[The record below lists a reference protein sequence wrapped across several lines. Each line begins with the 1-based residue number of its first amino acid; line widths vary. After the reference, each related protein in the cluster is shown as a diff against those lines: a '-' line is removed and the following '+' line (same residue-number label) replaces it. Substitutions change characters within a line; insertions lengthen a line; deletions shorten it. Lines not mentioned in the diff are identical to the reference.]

1 VAHRSPQRSGLG
13 WSHGADDDVGRQGRA
28 SATTRSEGTPRHVGR
43 PATFHGTPSSR
54 IRRRAKMDSGAR
66 GGGAHGIVPPERT
79 RVTARHARPCCAA
92 ASLTFFFCA
101 VVCRVGHT
109 GSWPSLQRPS
119 WRPPPFPAPSVRR
132 SRHAPRPR
140 WSPLPRHDGAHV
152 PWAHGTLRQR
162 PTLHGRVSLATR
174 TTECLSHLSGWPP
187 FLSFL
192 PSMLPS
198 I

>member
-1 VAHRSPQRSGLG
+1 MEPMMMWG
-13 WSHGADDDVGRQGRA
+13 GRG
-28 SATTRSEGTPRHVGR
+28 GPRPPR
-43 PATFHGTPSSR
+43 
-54 IRRRAKMDSGAR
+54 GAR
-66 GGGAHGIVPPERT
+66 GPPGMWDGPPPFMVRPPARRHSNKKQADGQWDRARGAHGIVPTERP
-79 RVTARHARPCCAA
+79 RVTARHAHPCCAA

-119 WRPPPFPAPSVRR
+119 WRPPPLPAPSVRR
-132 SRHAPRPR
+132 SRHAPRPW

-152 PWAHGTLRQR
+152 PWAHGALRQR

-174 TTECLSHLSGWPP
+174 TTECLTRLSGWPP
-187 FLSFL
+187 LVCMAML
-192 PSMLPS
+192 GVPANTLPS